1 MMRLKLSTQEG
12 EIVLMESE
20 GLAARDSDDDP
31 AGRFEAIGGD
41 AIYTR
46 KVLLDLSKCQYVD
59 SMAIGW
65 LLTCHRKFSER
76 GGALVVHS
84 PSPIVLQILK
94 LMRMELVLHL
104 AATEELAKELARGA
118 SDVD

>member
-1 MMRLKLSTQEG
+1 MMLLKLLTQEG
-12 EIVLMESE
+12 EIVRVESE
-20 GLAARDSDDDP
+20 GLAARNGAADP
-31 AGRFEAIGGD
+31 ASRFDGIAGD

-46 KVLLDLSKCQYVD
+46 KVLLDLSKCHYVD

-65 LLTCHRKFSER
+65 LLSCHRKFGEC
-76 GGALVVHS
+76 GGRLVVHS

-104 AATEELAKELARGA
+104 AATEELARELARGA
-118 SDVD
+118 SHVD

>member
-1 MMRLKLSTQEG
+1 MMRLILLAQEG
-12 EIVLMESE
+12 EYVRIESE
-20 GLAARDSDDDP
+20 GLATRDGADDP
-31 AGRFEAIGGD
+31 DSRFDAIGGD

-46 KVLLDLSKCQYVD
+46 KVLLDLSKCHYVD

-65 LLTCHRKFSER
+65 LLSCHRKFSER

-104 AATEELAKELARGA
+104 AATEELARELARGA
-118 SDVD
+118 AHVD